1 MWAPANTV
9 GDSFAVKFLK
19 VLKERVSRNEKRSLL
34 TFRASW
40 YWFKNMLIKHSTLE
54 SDRME
59 WLNDWWGNE
68 MDVSD
73 WVHVCLQYSA
83 PFVMGFLWKKKVSPP
98 WLLFLIAV
106 NRVWNCSHW
115 YLDSMGQI
123 PLRSAA
129 DQPTWYICRHN
140 IHAAG
145 HGRTR
150 HLNRISWLLW
160 SLERK
165 QILSNDGN
173 DFM

>member
-1 MWAPANTV
+1 
-9 GDSFAVKFLK
+9 
-19 VLKERVSRNEKRSLL
+19 
-34 TFRASW
+34 
-40 YWFKNMLIKHSTLE
+40 
-54 SDRME
+54 
-59 WLNDWWGNE
+59 

-73 WVHVCLQYSA
+73 WVHVCLQYIA

-123 PLRSAA
+123 PLRSTA
-129 DQPTWYICRHN
+129 DQPAWYICRHN

-150 HLNRISWLLW
+150 HLDRISWLLW

-173 DFM
+173 DFLCNFITKPVQFPCSKNPFFSYTLIIFRGLYASNPERGEI